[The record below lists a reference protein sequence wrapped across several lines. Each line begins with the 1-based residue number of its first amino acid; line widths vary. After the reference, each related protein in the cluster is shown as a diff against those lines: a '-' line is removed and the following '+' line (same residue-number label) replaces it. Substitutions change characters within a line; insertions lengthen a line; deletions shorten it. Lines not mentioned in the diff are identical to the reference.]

1 MRVREPGGPSGE
13 ARVSPLKNNRGLTSL
28 DIWRVGSNR
37 LDHKYRVL
45 MAHQKPIRMELRA
58 YFYRQCLI
66 SVDPDESVIAQ
77 MIEHLDADYVIW
89 ASDYPHINASMSYA
103 LAGRRWAR
111 ARSASIGWRADG
123 KPRAR

>member
-1 MRVREPGGPSGE
+1 M
-13 ARVSPLKNNRGLTSL
+13 
-28 DIWRVGSNR
+28 DICRVGSNH

-45 MAHQKPIRMELRA
+45 MAHQKPIRMEPSA

-111 ARSASIGWRADG
+111 ARSASIGWRPDG